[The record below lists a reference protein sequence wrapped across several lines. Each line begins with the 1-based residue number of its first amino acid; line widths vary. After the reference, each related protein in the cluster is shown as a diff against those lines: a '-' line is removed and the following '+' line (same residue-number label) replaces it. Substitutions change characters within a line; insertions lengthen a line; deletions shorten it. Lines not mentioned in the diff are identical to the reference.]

1 LKALSQ
7 RYASALADVAI
18 ERNAAPQVQ
27 GEIAAFAGLFAESPE
42 LRQLL
47 ANPAVPRAGKHA
59 VIERLVERLG
69 SSRAVR
75 NFMLLLVDHRR
86 AALLPEIEQAYGSL
100 LDSKLGITRAEV
112 STGEELGAAERAEL
126 VGALERMI
134 GGKVEAQYRVNSA
147 MIGGARVRVGSTIYD
162 GSVRAQLDRLR
173 AQLISE

>member
-1 LKALSQ
+1 MKALSQ
-7 RYASALADVAI
+7 RYAAALADVAI
-18 ERNAAPQVQ
+18 ERNSAPQVQ
-27 GEIAAFAGLFAESPE
+27 QEIAAFAALLDESRE

-69 SSRAVR
+69 ASRTVR
-75 NFMLLLVDHRR
+75 NFLLLLVDHRR
-86 AALLPEIEQAYGSL
+86 ATLLPEIEQAYGSL

-112 STGEELGAAERAEL
+112 STGEELGPAERAEL
-126 VGALERMI
+126 IGALERMI
-134 GGKVEAQYRVNSA
+134 GGKVEAQYRVNPA

-173 AQLISE
+173 ARLTSE